1 MDGSVMASVPD
12 TEPQQRN
19 KIPDRVL
26 LSLPNETLLQIIED
40 LATSSTISLVLSS
53 EQGPASP
60 SGRRGLVALPFVNE
74 RLQKII
80 KSEWANV
87 ITLAT
92 IQIDHDELHYL
103 SEAFHDN
110 VSIDAH
116 DYLRLSGA
124 LTIQQVRETVRH
136 IELVYRRSDGPW
148 TNPEGRFFSF
158 RMLPRLLTLKIQ
170 RTEDIE
176 DINLEAGTFTAQVVD
191 GKPKPRGSR
200 HPTGDLEFGS
210 PAELGAWLEQYW
222 DHNNSPVLRFRKRA
236 KTIRVTLLKTTHWQ
250 LTHVHPECSVEEQV
264 EEECPHCRER
274 WALMT
279 FDVSID
285 FYTPEEMREMGNE
298 DDPEDDY
305 DYYSG
310 KYS

>member
-1 MDGSVMASVPD
+1 MEGSMMAGVLD

-19 KIPDRVL
+19 EISDKGL
-26 LSLPNETLLQIIED
+26 LSLPNETLLQIIEI

-53 EQGPASP
+53 KQGPASP
-60 SGRRGLVALPFVNE
+60 SGRRGIVALPFVNK
-74 RLQKII
+74 RLRKII

-92 IQIDHDELHYL
+92 IQIDYDDLHCL

-116 DYLRLSGA
+116 HYLRLSDA
-124 LTIQQVRETVRH
+124 VTIHDVREAVRH
-136 IELVYRRSDGPW
+136 IELVYRRRDGPW

-158 RMLPRLLTLKIQ
+158 RMLPQLLTLKTQ
-170 RTEDIE
+170 LTEDIE
-176 DINLEAGTFTAQVVD
+176 DINLDKGTFTAQIVD
-191 GKPKPRGSR
+191 GKPKARGQR
-200 HPTGDLEFGS
+200 HPTGDLPFGS

-222 DHNNSPVLRFRKRA
+222 DANNRPVLRLRKRA
-236 KTIRVTLLKTTHWQ
+236 KTIRVTLSKTTHWQ
-250 LTHVHPECSVEEQV
+250 LTHVHPKCYGEERV

-279 FDVSID
+279 FVSCLLPVRHQKALTGFRTHRLIS
-285 FYTPEEMREMGNE
+285 TPRRR
-298 DDPEDDY
+298 
-305 DYYSG
+305 
-310 KYS
+310 